1 METMINKT
9 HIIDEA
15 ENVEGRICK
24 LLCRDISISEIVKF
38 IQTEENT
45 IFYFNEELSERK
57 EGDKD
62 IYYAW
67 ADTGYCYKGEA
78 VFISMIHYSGEFCGH
93 FVGTAAFL
101 VNGLIE
107 RNAYSAVKYRQNL
120 QKFHKKYKTKA
131 AQRQGEHLP
140 AVSEERKSTE
150 AESGTIMKELLN
162 KAGFKIE
169 EKEEIGDNETTV
181 AERKEIGD
189 NETAVAERDEPAGI
203 ADVTEKIFANLL
215 YSNWNSI
222 RGLDR
227 YIKIIGRRIAQLIA
241 QNKEEYFVKN
251 KIGSVII
258 NSGLINIFGKD
269 YFILYRFH
277 EKSKTYIPYRVME
290 GKKDYIQNEFT
301 KEQASA
307 ELKPIQFMNKC
318 QIIFE
323 PSIDEFDI
331 NQECLTHII
340 EERRHRFPENLQEE
354 PENKIAGQIMTSLER
369 GLQIQMRDR
378 SYAKMSYSGKDG
390 KLSWLLPLH
399 VNVDFTKEPELVMVI
414 RKEGEFYE
422 VKTILPYDNDLKDRI
437 TAVSLYSRLW

>member
-1 METMINKT
+1 MEKMINET

-15 ENVEGRICK
+15 EIVEGRICK
-24 LLCRDISISEIVKF
+24 LLCRDISVSEIVEF
-38 IQTEENT
+38 IRTEKNT
-45 IFYFNEELSERK
+45 IFYFNEELAERK
-57 EGDKD
+57 EGDRD

-67 ADTGYCYKGEA
+67 ADTGYCHKGEA
-78 VFISMIHYSGEFCGH
+78 IFISMIHYSGEFCGH

-107 RNAYSAVKYRQNL
+107 RNAYLAAKYRQNL

-131 AQRQGEHLP
+131 AQRQSEHLP
-140 AVSEERKSTE
+140 AVSEERIRTE
-150 AESGTIMKELLN
+150 AESSTIMKELLN
-162 KAGFKIE
+162 KAGFQIE
-169 EKEEIGDNETTV
+169 KKEDEKY
-181 AERKEIGD
+181 
-189 NETAVAERDEPAGI
+189 EPAGI
-203 ADVTEKIFANLL
+203 TEVTEKIYNNLL

-241 QNKEEYFVKN
+241 QNDGEYFVKN
-251 KIGSVII
+251 TIGGVII
-258 NSGLINIFGKD
+258 NSGLINTFGKD

-277 EKSKTYIPYRVME
+277 ETSKTYVPYRVME
-290 GKKDYIQNEFT
+290 GKKDYINNGFT

-307 ELKPIQFMNKC
+307 ELKPIQFVDKC
-318 QIIFE
+318 QMIFE

-340 EERRHRFPENLQEE
+340 EERRNRFPENLREE
-354 PENKIAGQIMTSLER
+354 PENKIAEQLMTSLER

-414 RKEGEFYE
+414 RKEEEFFE

-437 TAVSLYSRLW
+437 TAVSLYRRLW